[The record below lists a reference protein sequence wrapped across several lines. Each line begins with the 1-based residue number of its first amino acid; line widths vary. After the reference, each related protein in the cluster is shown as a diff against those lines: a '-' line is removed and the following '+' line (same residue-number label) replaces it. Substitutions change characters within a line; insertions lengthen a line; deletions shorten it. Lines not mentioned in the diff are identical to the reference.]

1 MSKFRSIR
9 DKHSKSSSSDDA
21 CKVDD
26 TFEQPRTSSFRR
38 LRNTLAKLSPSASS
52 TSSEKELLK
61 KYYPGKVPL
70 TERNV
75 DSFVL
80 DQQLRDAGHSD
91 DHNTEVQVSA
101 WLEKVY

>member
-1 MSKFRSIR
+1 MDDPFRP
-9 DKHSKSSSSDDA
+9 
-21 CKVDD
+21 
-26 TFEQPRTSSFRR
+26 PRRSSFRR
-38 LRNTLAKLSPSASS
+38 LRNTLAKLSSSA
-52 TSSEKELLK
+52 SSEKEMLK
-61 KYYPGKVPL
+61 KYYPGKIPL

-101 WLEKVY
+101 WLDKVY